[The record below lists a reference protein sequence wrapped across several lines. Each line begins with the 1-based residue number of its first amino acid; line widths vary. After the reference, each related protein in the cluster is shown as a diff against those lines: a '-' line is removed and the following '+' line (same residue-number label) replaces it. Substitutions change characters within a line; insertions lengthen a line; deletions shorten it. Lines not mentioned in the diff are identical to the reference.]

1 MLLVCRHSPRDK
13 EVHSINA
20 QLTNF
25 NYEELDPPM
34 RTAED
39 AAVEFHRPDHHGK
52 LMMVV
57 AGDGACSN
65 QGTKIARAGQGAYY
79 GHKHSHNFS
88 FRAEGPC
95 QSSDRAELKCFLR
108 VIRWAPIPTEYLTD
122 NMAVQIGYD
131 KLTSGKRPKVVW
143 QEHNHLRKKVKMAM
157 DAKGDDFVIV
167 SHVKGH
173 ANETHIAL
181 GQAIW
186 REAEATNQADI
197 RAVKGAK

>member
-1 MLLVCRHSPRDK
+1 MITLAKIRLWMQCVYCMREFNEDIDETPFHISRDCPQNEHLRQELYRASTEELRKTWPACFWCAGIAPRDK
-13 EVHSINA
+13 EVHAINA
-20 QLTNF
+20 QLTDF

-52 LMMVV
+52 LRMVV

-79 GHKHSHNFS
+79 GHTHSHNLS

-95 QSSDRAELKCFLR
+95 QSSDRAELRCLLR

-131 KLTSGKRPKVVW
+131 KLTFSFSPSC
-143 QEHNHLRKKVKMAM
+143 LA
-157 DAKGDDFVIV
+157 
-167 SHVKGH
+167 
-173 ANETHIAL
+173 
-181 GQAIW
+181 
-186 REAEATNQADI
+186 
-197 RAVKGAK
+197 